1 MLLSPEA
8 SLAKNLRRVVRRY
21 AFTLVELLVVIAIIA
36 VLMALLVPAVQKV
49 RAASDRA
56 RCQNNLKQVTLG
68 CHNYHNDHKAW
79 PRNGNV
85 LNELSWHVY
94 LLPYVDQL
102 RLYQRFD
109 LSNTG
114 THTSPNRNVY
124 ALNPIPTYLCPSSVA
139 DKMLMGPNDFF
150 ETGELVSGQS
160 PYTTHYYG
168 VNGPKG
174 TNAYSGKAYNV
185 DPVGE
190 WGGVSL
196 DGIFLRDRNVRM
208 KDIVD
213 GTSNTF
219 AVGEMS
225 WYSATAGTRY
235 RPWVRGPGNES
246 QPYTAATKNINVS
259 INTLGYALFND
270 MAFGSPHDGGTNFA
284 MADGSVT
291 FVSEDISM
299 NVYRALGSRAGE
311 EPVALP

>member
-1 MLLSPEA
+1 MRPSIESSRA
-8 SLAKNLRRVVRRY
+8 RRC
-21 AFTLVELLVVIAIIA
+21 AFTLVELLVVIAVIA
-36 VLMALLVPAVQKV
+36 ILIALLVPAVQKV
-49 RAASDRA
+49 RAAANRA
-56 RCQNNLKQVTLG
+56 RCQNNLKQVVLA

-102 RLYQRFD
+102 PLYEQFD

-124 ALNPIPTYLCPSSVA
+124 ALIPIPAYLCPSSIA
-139 DKMLMGPNDFF
+139 DKMLQGPNDFA
-150 ETGELVSGQS
+150 EAGELVNGQS

-174 TNAYSGKAYNV
+174 TNTYTGQAYNV
-185 DPVGE
+185 DPTGE

-208 KDIVD
+208 KDIAD
-213 GTSNTF
+213 GTSSTF
-219 AVGEMS
+219 AIGEMS
-225 WYSATAGTRY
+225 WYDPVGGTRY

-246 QPYTAATKNINVS
+246 QPYTSATKNINVA
-259 INTLGYALFND
+259 INTPGISLFND
-270 MAFGSPHDGGTNFA
+270 MSFGSPHEGGTNFA
-284 MADGSVT
+284 MADGSTT

-299 NVYRALGSRAGE
+299 SVYRALASRAGG
-311 EPVALP
+311 EPAALP